1 MITYR
6 YGPYEPDK
14 DGPWDLDRLMGV
26 LSDMIMRYDI
36 QLEEALRMLI
46 DRGLPVNMF
55 LKEGG
60 MQDLVQALEAQLRQK
75 IQSALETFELKSA
88 RKEVEEDLANSRAD
102 AQKRFKKD
110 DELREMLEKAMSEMS
125 MDSLYRLKRHAL
137 AEGKTIRELTQL
149 MTDLEDLTRIQA
161 GEKKHKFT
169 GTTPL
174 SRPEALRLLQELDDL
189 EKLLQSLQQ
198 AAENGDLFNFNL
210 EKLAQYLG
218 PEQYQEFLER
228 REQIFE
234 KLRELLEKQGQV
246 IEDQE
251 SGELR
256 LSPQSIKRI
265 GRRALEEI
273 FATLKADTA
282 GGLHDA
288 NEAGDSENVSSRTR
302 PLEFGDPISNLDIS
316 ASILN
321 AYIRRKSNKPDFSE
335 MEIFEARGAARSS
348 TVVLLDMSGSMMR
361 SDRFYN
367 AKKVVLALDS
377 LIRQDFKDDRL
388 MVVGFGTLAEV
399 IAPAQVP
406 SLQPYP
412 VTIYDPHIRLRYDLS
427 KQSPGSMERI
437 PRYFTNLQKGLQL
450 SRTLLGSGETRNKQI
465 ILITDGVPTAHH
477 EGQHLHVNYPP
488 SPADF
493 EFALREVRNCTE
505 DGIVINTFLLTS
517 DWEMGY
523 FGEEPFMRQFAKQSM
538 GRIFYPHPGQMNR
551 MVLVDFLQNKKA
563 IFDY

>member
-14 DGPWDLDRLMGV
+14 DRPWDLDRLMGV

-60 MQDLVQALEAQLRQK
+60 MQDLVQALEAQLREK

-102 AQKRFKKD
+102 SQKRFKKD
-110 DELREMLEKAMSEMS
+110 DELREMLEKAMADMS

-137 AEGKTIRELTQL
+137 AEGKTIRELSQL
-149 MTDLEDLTRIQA
+149 MTDLEDLTRIQT
-161 GEKKHKFT
+161 GERKHKFT
-169 GTTPL
+169 GTAPL
-174 SRPEALRLLQELDDL
+174 SRAEALRLLQELDDL

-246 IEDQE
+246 VQDQE

-302 PLEFGDPISNLDIS
+302 PIEFGDPISNLDIS
-316 ASILN
+316 SSLLN
-321 AYIRRKSNKPDFSE
+321 AYIRRRSRKPDFSE

-367 AKKVVLALDS
+367 AKKVVLALDA
-377 LIRQDFKDDRL
+377 LIRQDYKDDRL

-399 IAPAQVP
+399 ITPAQVP

-427 KQSPGSMERI
+427 KQSRASMERI

>member
-14 DGPWDLDRLMGV
+14 DRPWDLDRLMGV

-60 MQDLVQALEAQLRQK
+60 MQDLVQALEAQLREK
-75 IQSALETFELKSA
+75 IQNALDTFELKSA
-88 RKEVEEDLANSRAD
+88 RKETEEDLSNSKSESL
-102 AQKRFKKD
+102 KRFKKD
-110 DELREMLEKAMSEMS
+110 EELKSALEKALADLSV
-125 MDSLYRLKRHAL
+125 DALYRVKREAL
-137 AEGKTIRELTQL
+137 QQGKSIRELSQL
-149 MTDLEDLTRIQA
+149 MADLEDLNRIQT
-161 GEKKHKFT
+161 GERKHKFT
-169 GTTPL
+169 GSTAL
-174 SRPEALRLLQELDDL
+174 NRPDALRILQELDDL

-234 KLRELLEKQGQV
+234 KLRELLEKQGQIV
-246 IEDQE
+246 EDQE
-251 SGELR
+251 TGELR

-273 FATLKADTA
+273 FSTLKADTA

-302 PLEFGDPISNLDIS
+302 PIEFGDPISNMDIS

-321 AYIRRKSNKPDFSE
+321 SYIRRKSNKPDFSDI
-335 MEIFEARGAARSS
+335 EIFEARGAARSS

-361 SDRFYN
+361 ADRFYN

-377 LIRQDFKDDRL
+377 LIRQDYKDDKL

-399 IAPAQVP
+399 IAPARVP

-427 KQSPGSMERI
+427 RQSPASMERI

-450 SRTLLGSGETRNKQI
+450 SRTLLGSGETKNKQI

-505 DGIVINTFLLTS
+505 DGIIINTFLLTS